1 MNQMLNILYVPTVE
15 KDRWLYGDRYIR
27 PLIRRL
33 LRGKAPV
40 GGIEKV
46 YLTLIESL
54 RRSNIPFKINP
65 SKKERQE
72 KDVNILLGRGIES
85 LRALKP
91 NEAFIAGIGFST
103 HPLEFPKLRE
113 QYNIKAYLSHSEW
126 INTLYSEHWGDICTT
141 WHVGIDTKEW
151 VKNKD
156 KKNTEILIY
165 NKIRWNIEEKEQE
178 LLHPII
184 LRLQKENISYKYIR
198 YGKYKESEYKEA
210 LSDCKAMI
218 FLCEHETQGIACNE
232 ALSSGVPVFAWD
244 EHIIRDPYYIK
255 LKSNHIPCTSVPFFN
270 KQCGETFK
278 NIYEFH
284 LKFSDFYNKAINNE
298 YQPEKYVAEKLSME
312 SSVARLLEVINTYWH
327 S

>member
-113 QYNIKAYLSHSEW
+113 
-126 INTLYSEHWGDICTT
+126 
-141 WHVGIDTKEW
+141 
-151 VKNKD
+151 
-156 KKNTEILIY
+156 
-165 NKIRWNIEEKEQE
+165 
-178 LLHPII
+178 
-184 LRLQKENISYKYIR
+184 
-198 YGKYKESEYKEA
+198 
-210 LSDCKAMI
+210 
-218 FLCEHETQGIACNE
+218 
-232 ALSSGVPVFAWD
+232 
-244 EHIIRDPYYIK
+244 
-255 LKSNHIPCTSVPFFN
+255 
-270 KQCGETFK
+270 
-278 NIYEFH
+278 
-284 LKFSDFYNKAINNE
+284 
-298 YQPEKYVAEKLSME
+298 
-312 SSVARLLEVINTYWH
+312 
-327 S
+327 